1 MKYLGISP
9 NAKMIKIGENVKEA
23 KWYYIPDDLKDV
35 LKTLKKDDEVS
46 ITSGKVGGSLNLTF
60 LAKGKVDAPKVEEK
74 QKQKEESKKSSE
86 DKRTDSNFRSPKQIT
101 RAEIGKM
108 TSQTLIAMQGLVN
121 PNNVAELIE
130 KVYKKYDSLV
140 S

>member
-74 QKQKEESKKSSE
+74 KKEEPKKRLE
-86 DKRTDSNFRSPKQIT
+86 DKRTDSNFRSPDEIT